1 VILDNQPFLENKA
14 AATRAGRRGHR
25 SRAAP
30 CPRQR
35 LAAAPPRSLISAAAS
50 CVVCLARRT
59 LLAMTA
65 AVITLVPT
73 SLVSHAAGSQSG
85 HFIMEMDRD
94 RDGTVSRAEFLHYSS
109 RTFKRLD
116 ASRTFNR
123 LDRNHNG
130 SLDPDELR
138 SWSRHGSRKPST
150 QRR

>member
-1 VILDNQPFLENKA
+1 
-14 AATRAGRRGHR
+14 
-25 SRAAP
+25 
-30 CPRQR
+30 
-35 LAAAPPRSLISAAAS
+35 
-50 CVVCLARRT
+50 
-59 LLAMTA
+59 MTA

-138 SWSRHGSRKPST
+138 SWSRHGSRKSST